1 MKLVTV
7 IVVFLVFERTSTGG
21 NLQSMLVLPP
31 LMLAAARWS
40 RIHVGTRNGP
50 TDGKLSEATFG
61 RQDVHSTCRRGLYTP
76 PSECTRPP
84 RQLGHFCQEDIASR
98 AAQLTVEREM
108 MTSGQVVRPP
118 QQSASSSGP
127 VVRPPQQSATSS
139 SGPLVR
145 PPPPH
150 GEPPKKNR
158 RGGKKQGD

>member
-7 IVVFLVFERTSTGG
+7 IVVFFVFERTSTGG

-40 RIHVGTRNGP
+40 KIHVGTRNGP
-50 TDGKLSEATFG
+50 TDGKLSEAAFG

-76 PSECTRPP
+76 PSECSRPP
-84 RQLGHFCQEDIASR
+84 CQLGHFCQEDIASR

-127 VVRPPQQSATSS
+127 VVRPPQQSASSS

-150 GEPPKKNR
+150 GEPPKKTR